1 MGREDQGITN
11 SLQRWQT
18 IPRALGFVLHGEGAD
33 AAVLLLR
40 GAPTKRIWANRL
52 NGVGGHIERGEDIK
66 AAAWREI
73 HEETGLQVTNLRL
86 CGIVQI
92 DSGAPV
98 GITMFVWTALA
109 AERTTTPCAEGSLE
123 WHSIHN
129 LPTADL
135 VDDLAILLP
144 RVLASQASAA
154 PFFAHYSY
162 DEHNQLQIAWETEN
176 YSP

>member
-1 MGREDQGITN
+1 MGREDQGIAN

-18 IPRALGFVLHGEGAD
+18 IPRALCFVLHGDGDA

-40 GAPTKRIWANRL
+40 GAPTKRIWANKL
-52 NGVGGHIERGEDIK
+52 NGVGGHIERDEDIK
-66 AAAWREI
+66 AAALREI

-98 GITMFVWTALA
+98 GIMMFVWTART
-109 AERTTTPCAEGSLE
+109 AERTTRPCDEGSLE
-123 WHSIHN
+123 WHSIHD

-144 RVLASQASAA
+144 RVLASPASAG

-162 DEHNQLQIAWETEN
+162 DEANQLQIAWHGETKRV
-176 YSP
+176 